1 MPDCLR
7 AITGRV
13 RSSRMNFSSDTS
25 APAHPAILEA
35 MMAVGESF
43 EPSYGADGHTAR
55 ARGALADV
63 FETDIDI
70 YLVSSGT
77 AANALALSVLCP
89 PTSAI
94 ACHEEAHI
102 ERDERGAAEFFTGG
116 GRLAL
121 LPGHHAKIDPAAL
134 KVRLE
139 RVQPAFVHETPVAT
153 LSLSNLTEC
162 GAAYTPY
169 EIRELSEL
177 AHKAGLSVHMDGA
190 RFANALIHCG
200 ASPAEL
206 SWRAGVDVLSFGAT
220 KNGAAGCEAIIL
232 FGKARHRFDELR
244 VRAKRSGH
252 MPPKARYLAAQ
263 MTAYLADG
271 LWLDLALRANTSAR
285 RLADVLVA
293 NGSVLRHPVDGN
305 EVFIDMDSVVAKRL
319 QQGGASFHRW
329 PDGSYRLVCSW
340 ATSDEEIAT
349 LSGLLAEA

>member
-1 MPDCLR
+1 
-7 AITGRV
+7 
-13 RSSRMNFSSDTS
+13 MNFSSDTA

-35 MMAVGESF
+35 ITAVGESF

-55 ARGALADV
+55 ARAALADV
-63 FETDIDI
+63 FETDIEI

-121 LPGHHAKIDPAAL
+121 LPGPHAKIDPGAL
-134 KVRLE
+134 KDRLD
-139 RVQPAFVHETPVAT
+139 RVQPAFVHETPIAA
-153 LSLSNLTEC
+153 LSLSNLTES
-162 GAAYTPY
+162 GAAYAPG
-169 EIRELSEL
+169 EVQELCEV
-177 AHKAGLSVHMDGA
+177 AHRAGLSVHMDGA
-190 RFANALIHCG
+190 RFVNALLACN
-200 ASPAEL
+200 ASPADL

-232 FGKARHRFDELR
+232 FGEARRRHDELR
-244 VRAKRSGH
+244 IRAKRAGH

-263 MTAYLADG
+263 MTAYLRDG
-271 LWLDLALRANTSAR
+271 LWLDLAR
-285 RLADVLVA
+285 RA
-293 NGSVLRHPVDGN
+293 NGSASRLAEVLAAYGAILRHPVDGN
-305 EVFIDMDSVVAKRL
+305 EVFVDLDPAVAGRL
-319 QQGGASFHRW
+319 RENGAAFHRW

-340 ATSDEEIAT
+340 ATSEEEIEA
-349 LSGLLAEA
+349 LARLMAAG